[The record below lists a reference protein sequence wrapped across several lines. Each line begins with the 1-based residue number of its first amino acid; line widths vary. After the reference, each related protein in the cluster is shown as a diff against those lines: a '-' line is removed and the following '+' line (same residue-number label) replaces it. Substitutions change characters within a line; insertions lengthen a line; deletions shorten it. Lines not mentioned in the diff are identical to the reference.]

1 MQSGQSE
8 GAEAAHA
15 DLLAQVLAED
25 QLEFVGVF
33 HAEGEVG
40 AVDGL
45 GQLDGVVDAALFEA
59 VGGGEAD
66 VGRAGG
72 EDGVEGGVV
81 DAGEAVEG
89 LDLELGGGFLFA
101 DVEGWERDGG
111 NSSNMSSE
119 NFFYFFIFA
128 TL

>member
-1 MQSGQSE
+1 VQSGQSE
-8 GAEAAHA
+8 GAEAAQA
-15 DLLAQVLAED
+15 DLFSQVLAED

-40 AVDGL
+40 AVDGF

-59 VGGGEAD
+59 VGGREAD

-101 DVEGWERDGG
+101 DVEG
-111 NSSNMSSE
+111 
-119 NFFYFFIFA
+119 
-128 TL
+128 